1 MRCDQLWELIYDAI
15 GFRGRTRY
23 KKFGSK
29 ESAMLR
35 KILATALIA
44 GFLAGIAISVVQ
56 EFTTTPIILHA
67 EEFEGGEKGGAH
79 KHSQARAFPRIIL
92 AHGEAPKA
100 VEEEVWG
107 PSRGLERTAYT
118 TLANVLT
125 GVGFALIL
133 VACFALAGRPVNG
146 QSGVLWGL
154 AGFAIFTLAP
164 ALGLPPEVP
173 GSMAAELVPRQ
184 SWWFLC
190 VAATAAGLWLLV
202 FRAGVAWKVA
212 AITILA
218 LPHLIGAPHPAQIGG
233 AVPPELAGHFAAAS
247 IVTACIFWSVLGWVS
262 GRVWQHLEAS

>member
-1 MRCDQLWELIYDAI
+1 
-15 GFRGRTRY
+15 
-23 KKFGSK
+23 
-29 ESAMLR
+29 MLR
-35 KILATALIA
+35 RILITALIA
-44 GFLAGIAISVVQ
+44 GFLSGIAISVVQ

-67 EEFEGGEKGGAH
+67 EEFEGAGGEH
-79 KHSQARAFPRIIL
+79 KHSQASAVPRIIL
-92 AHGEAPKA
+92 AKGEPANTVEKA
-100 VEEEVWG
+100 WG
-107 PSRGLERTAYT
+107 PSEGLERTAFT

-154 AGFAIFTLAP
+154 AGFAVFTLAP

-173 GSMAAELVPRQ
+173 GSMAAELMPRQ
-184 SWWFLC
+184 TWWFSC
-190 VAATAAGLWLLV
+190 VAATAVALWLLV

-212 AITILA
+212 AIALLA
-218 LPHLIGAPHPAQIGG
+218 LPHIIGAPHPVRIGG

-262 GRVWQHLEAS
+262 GRVWEYQEQR